1 MRAAGIGRCV
11 RRLIDSIKRVVN
23 GRDFN
28 AMYAARGAHE
38 FPTIKGARRRDETTL
53 RLGGI
58 GDNWHMSWAADDR
71 QVVAMCDGY
80 GWPST
85 ARQSYNSRLYRITG
99 SPPGVHF
106 EDVPGYPELL
116 SDTKTPGGFSRYYG
130 FGTLAIDGRIYQF
143 LSTPNVPFD
152 QPGPRFVGAKLIYS
166 GDDGATWRNQDGSS
180 PVSWEAWPTRSK
192 QNMVFFE
199 ESQEAFALLTI
210 LQMGR
215 NYEYNSDGFVYVYAP
230 NGNTDGTMNEL
241 AMFRVPRDRIL
252 SRGAYEYFAGTR
264 DSGPVWTADIDARG
278 IVCSFPRGWVNTTIH
293 PYSWQPSV
301 AYNQPLGVYMM
312 ANWGMGCA
320 EDGSWFGKPSYLGLW
335 VAPDPWAPGSRFTKR
350 QPGPLVTTR
359 VRAPTSR
366 RSRRSG
372 SLLTARPSG
381 WSGRTS
387 RKTPARS
394 RRAGRASRPRSA
406 PRSRKPATGRRCCG
420 LTTLST
426 CNAST
431 WKSAEQARGEGLHG
445 DASGTDHGAG
455 AGGEGTH

>member
-1 MRAAGIGRCV
+1 MF
-11 RRLIDSIKRVVN
+11 KP
-23 GRDFN
+23 N
-28 AMYAARGAHE
+28 ADHE
-38 FPTIKGARRRDETTL
+38 LPTIKSARRRDETTL

-85 ARQSYNSRLYRITG
+85 VRRSYNSRLYRITG
-99 SPPGVHF
+99 SPPGVRF

-152 QPGPRFVGAKLIYS
+152 QPSPRFVGAKLIYS

-180 PVSWEAWPTRSK
+180 PVSWEVWHTRSK

-215 NYEYNSDGFVYVYAP
+215 NYGYNSDGFVYVYAP
-230 NGNTDGTMNEL
+230 NGNAGGTMNEL

-264 DSGPVWTADIDARG
+264 DNGPVWTADIDARG

-301 AYNQPLGVYMM
+301 VYNQPLGVYMM

-320 EDGSWFGKPSYLGLW
+320 HDGSWFGKPSYLGLW
-335 VAPDPWAPGSRFTKR
+335 VAPDPWGPWEQVHEETAWTPCDDQGARAYQPQIAPKWIAPDGKTFW
-350 QPGPLVTTR
+350 LVWTDFQEDAGA
-359 VRAPTSR
+359 V
-366 RSRRSG
+366 
-372 SLLTARPSG
+372 TAR
-381 WSGRTS
+381 RTGES
-387 RKTPARS
+387 TALSATVEEAIDRMAML
-394 RRAGRASRPRSA
+394 RPYYAFNVQRVDLEV
-406 PRSRKPATGRRCCG
+406 G
-420 LTTLST
+420 
-426 CNAST
+426 
-431 WKSAEQARGEGLHG
+431 
-445 DASGTDHGAG
+445 
-455 AGGEGTH
+455 